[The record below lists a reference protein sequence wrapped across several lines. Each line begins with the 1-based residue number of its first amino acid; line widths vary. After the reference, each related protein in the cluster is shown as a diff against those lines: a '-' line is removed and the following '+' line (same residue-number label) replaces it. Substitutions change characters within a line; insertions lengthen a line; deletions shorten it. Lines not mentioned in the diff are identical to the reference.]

1 MSEHGRDWHLLY
13 LWAGNWRRPCCAFDL
28 GSYPPLQTL
37 LRLANPF
44 TRKKNVRS
52 HPKKKVQHLQL
63 TFASVVHVARQEN
76 PFYPKKKSW
85 TGWEYM
91 YEERKKCVLLWIWWH
106 ERNRANQAQST
117 GSWISGKYKKMQSA
131 EPEQPAGPGVCLSP
145 RRLVLVSKP
154 GAWFWNINQSHFSKP
169 HIIHLMDR
177 NKTKTFVFSLQ
188 KFRTFVP
195 IMYWGWVLAWALCLY
210 VLYTAWAC
218 IHIKK
223 RP

>member
-1 MSEHGRDWHLLY
+1 MWRARKIPFTQKKYLELDENTCTKNGRSVYCYGSGGMREIEQIKLRVQVAEY
-13 LWAGNWRRPCCAFDL
+13 QENIRRCRVPNQNSQQGL
-28 GSYPPLQTL
+28 GSVYPL
-37 LRLANPF
+37 
-44 TRKKNVRS
+44 
-52 HPKKKVQHLQL
+52 
-63 TFASVVHVARQEN
+63 
-76 PFYPKKKSW
+76 
-85 TGWEYM
+85 
-91 YEERKKCVLLWIWWH
+91 
-106 ERNRANQAQST
+106 
-117 GSWISGKYKKMQSA
+117 
-131 EPEQPAGPGVCLSP
+131 
-145 RRLVLVSKP
+145 

-195 IMYWGWVLAWALCLY
+195 IMYWGWVLAWALCQY